1 MEYLFG
7 AIVTAT
13 TIFFT
18 YRWFVK
24 TAVPRKSIKI
34 VVSQSRTNEL
44 FKKVF
49 MPDPSFPKATSQAM
63 KDFDA
68 KSTRVLIIDNEA
80 YWIKNNTVFVAEVI
94 DGEVEKETTR
104 EVDTMAM
111 DKVQLDKMLFIMD
124 QLRDGNKD
132 DSGDSRN
139 K

>member
-18 YRWFVK
+18 YKWFVK

-34 VVSQSRTNEL
+34 IVSQSRTNEL
-44 FKKVF
+44 FKQMF
-49 MPDPSFPKATSQAM
+49 MPEQSFPKATSQAM

-68 KSTRVLIIDNEA
+68 KSTRILIIDNEA

-111 DKVQLDKMLFIMD
+111 DKVQLKKMIFIVEK
-124 QLRDGNKD
+124 LKEGL
-132 DSGDSRN
+132 
-139 K
+139 

>member
-34 VVSQSRTNEL
+34 IVSQSRTNEL
-44 FKKVF
+44 FKQMF
-49 MPDPSFPKATSQAM
+49 MPEQSFPKATSQAM

-68 KSTRVLIIDNEA
+68 KSTRILIIDNEA
-80 YWIKNNTVFVAEVI
+80 YWIKNNTVFMAEVI
-94 DGEVEKETTR
+94 DGEVEKETTK

-111 DKVQLDKMLFIMD
+111 DKVQLKKMIFIVEK
-124 QLRDGNKD
+124 LKEGL
-132 DSGDSRN
+132 
-139 K
+139 

>member
-34 VVSQSRTNEL
+34 AVSQSRTNEL
-44 FKKVF
+44 FKKIF
-49 MPDPSFPKATSQAM
+49 MPDQSFPKATSQAM

-80 YWIKNNTVFVAEVI
+80 YWIKNNTVFMAEVI
-94 DGEVEKETTR
+94 NGEVEKETTR

-111 DKVQLDKMLFIMD
+111 DKVQLKKMIFIVEK
-124 QLRDGNKD
+124 LKEGL
-132 DSGDSRN
+132 
-139 K
+139 

>member
-34 VVSQSRTNEL
+34 IVSQSRTNEL
-44 FKKVF
+44 FKQMF
-49 MPDPSFPKATSQAM
+49 MPEQSFPKATSQAM

-68 KSTRVLIIDNEA
+68 KSTRILIIDNEA
-80 YWIKNNTVFVAEVI
+80 YWIKNNTVFMAEVI

-111 DKVQLDKMLFIMD
+111 DKVQLKKMIFIVEK
-124 QLRDGNKD
+124 LKEGL
-132 DSGDSRN
+132 
-139 K
+139 